1 MTSLKRVKFISFI
14 LVACLL
20 LMSIA
25 SISFA
30 QRRHYRRNPQAGKAK
45 AAKRIGIGT
54 GAGAVAGALLGGKK
68 GAVIGGGVGA
78 AAGTAYHVHKK
89 NQWNRRHR
97 RY

>member
-1 MTSLKRVKFISFI
+1 MTNLKRVKSIALI

-20 LMSIA
+20 LMGLS
-25 SISFA
+25 SVGFA
-30 QRRHYRRNPQAGKAK
+30 QRRHHRRNPQAGKAK

-54 GAGAVAGALLGGKK
+54 GAGAVAGALLGGKR
-68 GAVIGGGVGA
+68 GALIGGGVGA